1 MAIATLSAC
10 RWKMSSVSPASSAI
24 AHRRLLPEE
33 MRGGNGGARAM
44 PCAPLVDDQ
53 LHAMPPIDL
62 RHHVPVI
69 RDEGLHP
76 VRFVQELVP
85 LVRRELNGVPL
96 AGIPV
101 GCRTATDVP
110 RVVMQGEAPDIS

>member
-1 MAIATLSAC
+1 MPLEDVE
-10 RWKMSSVSPASSAI
+10 RQPRQQRI
-24 AHRRLLPEE
+24 AHRRLLAEE
-33 MRGGNGGARAM
+33 MRRGDRGARAV
-44 PCAPLVDDQ
+44 PRAPLVDDQ

-96 AGIPV
+96 AGVPV

-110 RVVMQGEAPDIS
+110 RIVMQGEAPDIS